1 MASIED
7 DADEPAE
14 ESLISAVLHFKI
26 GQPQA
31 TAKEIHAALA
41 SKDPVSLADVKK
53 AASKAMKKLALG
65 GTTAAS
71 GVAVA
76 IGSATAVDS
85 SSALC
90 FMPFA
95 PGSVVTNLD
104 GLKCKVLKTKADGR
118 VAVVTEQRQKLEIPH
133 EQLVLI
139 DTPRNTCPTGY
150 ELIVQSPLVGRIDQ
164 CHELAEIIAERAAPP
179 HLLLRP
185 WESFDAMAQR
195 CGGAI
200 ECMITRPE
208 VALCVPPGMP
218 PTVSKMVCFALD
230 AVAQTI
236 SLSSGASAA
245 AGACSKHKLTHKVRP
260 WSSLYA

>member
-139 DTPRNTCPTGY
+139 DTPVTPVRLAMKSSSSRRSSAESTSAMSSQRSSRSVLRHRISYFARG
-150 ELIVQSPLVGRIDQ
+150 SP
-164 CHELAEIIAERAAPP
+164 
-179 HLLLRP
+179 
-185 WESFDAMAQR
+185 S
-195 CGGAI
+195 
-200 ECMITRPE
+200 TRWHSD
-208 VALCVPPGMP
+208 VAVR
-218 PTVSKMVCFALD
+218 
-230 AVAQTI
+230 
-236 SLSSGASAA
+236 SSA
-245 AGACSKHKLTHKVRP
+245 
-260 WSSLYA
+260 